1 MRLKLKKLNENATV
15 PEYKTS
21 GSVAMDLVATT
32 EEIDIKNG
40 YITYGTGLALEV
52 PEGYE
57 AQVRPRSSIR
67 EKDLI
72 LINSPGTI
80 DQDYRGEIMVTF
92 KPLRPMGSRKYA
104 VGERVAQLVIV
115 PVEKVDVIVVDELS
129 QTDRGTGG
137 HGSTGA

>member
-1 MRLKLKKLNENATV
+1 MELKLKKLNDNAQT
-15 PEYKTS
+15 PEYKTK
-21 GSVAMDLVATT
+21 GAVAMDLIATS
-32 EEIDIKNG
+32 EDIDIKNG
-40 YITYGTGLALEV
+40 FITYGTGLAIEV

-57 AQVRPRSSIR
+57 AQIRPRSSIR

-104 VGERVAQLVIV
+104 VGERMAQLVIV
-115 PVEKVDVIVVDELS
+115 PVQKVDIVVVEELS
-129 QTDRGTGG
+129 ETSRGAGG
-137 HGSTGA
+137 FGSTGA